1 MRKNLLTMDVILAK
15 EIIYMLKNE
24 GYHPG
29 DRLPSERFLAEHFH
43 VQRPTIRNAL
53 AQLVREHYLFSQE
66 RLGYFVAPDRIKIST
81 HTCTDNF
88 DPGERCPNIRWQP
101 YSFEEILVDKRLS
114 GKMLIPEQTPVYKI
128 LFIYYE
134 NDTPLCLDYS
144 YTPIDIYPGLT
155 AEILGSRPILNVLQ
169 TDLQIPILKS
179 NQRVTLIY
187 TNEEE
192 SSLLQTAPGSPM
204 MKYKGLV
211 YDETGRLIH
220 FFEDIMKIDDFA
232 FIRDVEMEETWSN

>member
-1 MRKNLLTMDVILAK
+1 MRAIAPETGFLLSDFLRSIFMCSGLLSGMLWHNLCVSITFFPRKDLDILLLLRESKYLLTPVPVI
-15 EIIYMLKNE
+15 
-24 GYHPG
+24 
-29 DRLPSERFLAEHFH
+29 
-43 VQRPTIRNAL
+43 
-53 AQLVREHYLFSQE
+53 
-66 RLGYFVAPDRIKIST
+66 
-81 HTCTDNF
+81 
-88 DPGERCPNIRWQP
+88 
-101 YSFEEILVDKRLS
+101 
-114 GKMLIPEQTPVYKI
+114 LIPEKNVRIFAGSPIPVYKI

-232 FIRDVEMEETWSN
+232 FIRNAEMEESWNN

>member
-1 MRKNLLTMDVILAK
+1 
-15 EIIYMLKNE
+15 
-24 GYHPG
+24 
-29 DRLPSERFLAEHFH
+29 
-43 VQRPTIRNAL
+43 
-53 AQLVREHYLFSQE
+53 
-66 RLGYFVAPDRIKIST
+66 
-81 HTCTDNF
+81 
-88 DPGERCPNIRWQP
+88 
-101 YSFEEILVDKRLS
+101 
-114 GKMLIPEQTPVYKI
+114 MLIPEQTPVYKI

-211 YDETGRLIH
+211 YDDTGRLIH

-232 FIRDVEMEETWSN
+232 FIRDAEMEEPWSN

>member
-1 MRKNLLTMDVILAK
+1 MDNLLTPERIKYHSTPVPVILIPEK
-15 EIIYMLKNE
+15 EVRIFAGSPILLK
-24 GYHPG
+24 
-29 DRLPSERFLAEHFH
+29 
-43 VQRPTIRNAL
+43 
-53 AQLVREHYLFSQE
+53 
-66 RLGYFVAPDRIKIST
+66 K
-81 HTCTDNF
+81 
-88 DPGERCPNIRWQP
+88 
-101 YSFEEILVDKRLS
+101 ILVDKRLS

-134 NDTPLCLDYS
+134 NNTPLCLDYS

-220 FFEDIMKIDDFA
+220 FFEDIMKTDDFA
-232 FIRDVEMEETWSN
+232 FIRDAEMEDHGTIKSCSSTGARYYCKQD

>member
-1 MRKNLLTMDVILAK
+1 M
-15 EIIYMLKNE
+15 
-24 GYHPG
+24 PG
-29 DRLPSERFLAEHFH
+29 LFL
-43 VQRPTIRNAL
+43 
-53 AQLVREHYLFSQE
+53 
-66 RLGYFVAPDRIKIST
+66 
-81 HTCTDNF
+81 
-88 DPGERCPNIRWQP
+88 
-101 YSFEEILVDKRLS
+101 YSNR
-114 GKMLIPEQTPVYKI
+114 Y
-128 LFIYYE
+128 
-134 NDTPLCLDYS
+134 
-144 YTPIDIYPGLT
+144 IYPGLT

-192 SSLLQTAPGSPM
+192 SSLLHTAPGSPM

-211 YDETGRLIH
+211 YDDTGRLIH

>member
-1 MRKNLLTMDVILAK
+1 MQNFYAFPQVFFIYQPKYFLYIVHK
-15 EIIYMLKNE
+15 EI
-24 GYHPG
+24 
-29 DRLPSERFLAEHFH
+29 PSTSPL
-43 VQRPTIRNAL
+43 
-53 AQLVREHYLFSQE
+53 LFFPS
-66 RLGYFVAPDRIKIST
+66 
-81 HTCTDNF
+81 HDNF

-211 YDETGRLIH
+211 YDDTGRLIH

-232 FIRDVEMEETWSN
+232 FIRDAEMEESWNN